1 MRYEIADSRQETE
14 RDLTDCDSIFGRATS
29 GMDIIHAIEDAK
41 TDPKTDRP
49 YDDIVMRSMEVS

>member
-1 MRYEIADSRQETE
+1 
-14 RDLTDCDSIFGRATS
+14 
-29 GMDIIHAIEDAK
+29 MDIIHAIEDAK